1 MHDTEQETFVP
12 KTMPEQ
18 FCEFLEKIGIQAQA
32 KEIATD
38 ETEKDDYYGRHF
50 AQTPRMV
57 TNKGCV
63 ELKGTNIDVVQVI
76 QKG

>member
-1 MHDTEQETFVP
+1 MHDAEQETFVL

-18 FCEFLEKIGIQAQA
+18 FCELLEKIGIQAQA

-38 ETEKDDYYGRHF
+38 EAEKGDYYSRHF
-50 AQTPRMV
+50 TQTPRMV

-63 ELKGTNIDVVQVI
+63 DLHGTSIDVVHII

>member
-1 MHDTEQETFVP
+1 MHDAEQETFVL

-18 FCEFLEKIGIQAQA
+18 FCELLEKIGIQAQA

-38 ETEKDDYYGRHF
+38 EVEKSDYYSRYF
-50 AQTPRMV
+50 AQTPRMI

-63 ELKGTNIDVVQVI
+63 ELKGTSIDVVQII
-76 QKG
+76 QTG

>member
-18 FCEFLEKIGIQAQA
+18 FCELLEKIGIQAQA
-32 KEIATD
+32 KEITTD
-38 ETEKDDYYGRHF
+38 EVEKGDYYSRYF
-50 AQTPRMV
+50 AQTPRMI

-63 ELKGTNIDVVQVI
+63 ELKGTNIDVVQII
-76 QKG
+76 QTG

>member
-1 MHDTEQETFVP
+1 MYDSEPDTIP
-12 KTMPEQ
+12 LKTKPEE
-18 FCEFLEKIGIQAQA
+18 FCEFLEKIGIKAEA

-38 ETEKDDYYGRHF
+38 EVEKADYYSGYF
-50 AQTPRMV
+50 TKTPIMV

-63 ELKGTNIDVVQVI
+63 ELKNGNIDLVQII

>member
-1 MHDTEQETFVP
+1 MHDTEEETFVP
-12 KTMPEQ
+12 KTMPEK
-18 FCEFLEKIGIQAQA
+18 FCELLEKIGIQAQA

-38 ETEKDDYYGRHF
+38 AVEKGDYYGRLF
-50 AQTPRMV
+50 SNTPYIV

-63 ELKGTNIDVVQVI
+63 EIKSSNIDVVQII

>member
-1 MHDTEQETFVP
+1 MHDSEPDTVILKTYPQRLSEILTE
-12 KTMPEQ
+12 
-18 FCEFLEKIGIQAQA
+18 IGIDSTP

-38 ETEKDDYYGRHF
+38 EVEKGDYYSRCF
-50 AQTPRMV
+50 SQTPRMV

-63 ELKGTNIDVVQVI
+63 ELKKSNIDVVQII